1 MADLQWT
8 STGLWGSG
16 WTVFTMATNVDTYS
30 DVSRQSGH
38 REHVMWVTSCH
49 VSLVGSTL
57 FRWETQARMWKPW
70 IPPYKKYYTIW
81 YNQLQ
86 HKSGCIQKPKNLCFC
101 GVFMAVTIIFLLVCP
116 SHPSRS
122 SKHSTRKL
130 SWYTRLLKILTTWF
144 LLIPK
149 KRCEYMYKSLLVQ
162 VTNAVIA
169 KIIVFVRACLVLPL
183 SLCGSWRS

>member
-57 FRWETQARMWKPW
+57 FRWETQARMWKPS
-70 IPPYKKYYTIW
+70 ILPYQEYYTIW

-86 HKSGCIQKPKNLCFC
+86 HKSGCVKKPKKSFV
-101 GVFMAVTIIFLLVCP
+101 GVFMAVAIIFLLVCP
-116 SHPSRS
+116 SHPSQGS

-130 SWYTRLLKILTTWF
+130 RWYKRLLNILTTRF
-144 LLIPK
+144 LLLFPRK
-149 KRCEYMYKSLLVQ
+149 D
-162 VTNAVIA
+162 VI
-169 KIIVFVRACLVLPL
+169 K
-183 SLCGSWRS
+183 